1 MRDARGGGEAA
12 KKDEDAPQEV
22 RASIAL
28 GAASERVATT
38 PPRCATSAEPSRSR
52 APPAADA
59 PAAKLQEKLLAVAD
73 GYAAGGDAAAALEL
87 FKRLLKEFVVLA

>member
-1 MRDARGGGEAA
+1 MTFRAAGGQPRSPRGNAA
-12 KKDEDAPQEV
+12 V
-22 RASIAL
+22 RHLRRAL
-28 GAASERVATT
+28 EI
-38 PPRCATSAEPSRSR
+38 
-52 APPAADA
+52 APPPAPADA